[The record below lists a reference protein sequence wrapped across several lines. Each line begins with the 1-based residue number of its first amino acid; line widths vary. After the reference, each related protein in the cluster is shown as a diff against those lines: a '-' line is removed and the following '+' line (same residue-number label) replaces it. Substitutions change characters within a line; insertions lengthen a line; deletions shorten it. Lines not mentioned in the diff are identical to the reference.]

1 MFIDNKLSHY
11 DNNSTRKFVKL
22 INYSFISGIVF
33 LIQMGGSKN
42 KSPAQKEKSQKGD
55 AQTKKSKKSE
65 KSTTTKTNLSVIMDE
80 SKATKYINDAK
91 VITVQD
97 LARQS
102 DVKISEANSFLQKL
116 LKNGTIERVGG
127 FSGHHLYKSISSK

>member
-55 AQTKKSKKSE
+55 AETKKSKKSE
-65 KSTTTKTNLSVIMDE
+65 KGNVASTSTSVIINE

-97 LARQS
+97 LARQT
-102 DVKISEANSFLQKL
+102 DVKISVANSFLQKL
-116 LKNGTIERVGG
+116 LNDGAVERIGG
-127 FSGHHLYKSISSK
+127 FSGHHIYKSVSGK

>member
-1 MFIDNKLSHY
+1 
-11 DNNSTRKFVKL
+11 
-22 INYSFISGIVF
+22 
-33 LIQMGGSKN
+33 MGGSKN
-42 KSPAQKEKSQKGD
+42 KSPAQKEKSQKKD
-55 AQTKKSKKSE
+55 AATKKSKKTE
-65 KSTTTKTNLSVIMDE
+65 KGNESKTRLSVIIDE
-80 SKATKYINDAK
+80 GKATKYINDSK

-97 LARQS
+97 LARQT